1 MGTFKG
7 IPDGVLTCTYT
18 SQEDVPM
25 LMLIFAVQQV
35 ALAGLLALV
44 LLSGLPNYVVML
56 VITIQALY
64 VVQYALAHKD

>member
-1 MGTFKG
+1 
-7 IPDGVLTCTYT
+7 
-18 SQEDVPM
+18 M

-44 LLSGLPNYVVML
+44 LLSGLPNYVAML

-64 VVQYALAHKD
+64 VLQYALAQKD